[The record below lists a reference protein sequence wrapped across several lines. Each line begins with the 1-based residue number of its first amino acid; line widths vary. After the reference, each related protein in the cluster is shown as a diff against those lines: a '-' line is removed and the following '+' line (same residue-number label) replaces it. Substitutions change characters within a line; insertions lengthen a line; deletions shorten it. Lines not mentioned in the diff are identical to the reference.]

1 MYKRSL
7 IFTALALGIMCKCAP
22 VLANDEP
29 NDSHLGAG
37 IHDVTDPELADMR
50 GRYVVGDNTVVYFGV
65 EMITTFQSNSG
76 QTLQGTLTVGMNFS
90 KNGNSPQV
98 TFVPTVT
105 ITTPDAPLPTAATIQ
120 SNVSRSIQ
128 SGGVANVGGFVQSV
142 QIAGDN
148 NAAANVTSL
157 NIQNGGS
164 APNTST
170 TSNSST
176 TSSSS
181 NDPSTP
187 SVASVTSTGSM
198 ANTNSS
204 TNTTSPDSGG
214 SGTSNN
220 TSNNTT
226 GNTNNLASANTN
238 SNNNTTPGS
247 TTNTG
252 AAIPAGRTATVGGSS
267 VSSTYSNNSAE
278 VTASVDGQGMA
289 SQFMHPGSLGQEIQ
303 LATDNAVVTNQMI
316 VNLVTQQLSGTEQL
330 AHTLAQSMN
339 LSHLNG
345 H

>member
-1 MYKRSL
+1 MYKRYKRSL
-7 IFTALALGIMCKCAP
+7 IFTALALGIMCRCVPA
-22 VLANDEP
+22 LANDES
-29 NDSHLGAG
+29 NDSHLGSG

-65 EMITTFQSNSG
+65 EMITTFQTNTG
-76 QTLQGTLTVGMNFS
+76 QTLQGTLTIGMNFS
-90 KNGNSPQV
+90 KNGNTPQV

-105 ITTPDAPLPTAATIQ
+105 ITTPDAPLPTASTVQ

-128 SGGVANVGGFVQSV
+128 SGGLANVGGFIQSV

-164 APNTST
+164 SPNTST

-181 NDPSTP
+181 NDSPTP
-187 SVASVTSTGSM
+187 SVASVTSTGPM

-204 TNTTSPDSGG
+204 TSTTSPENSG
-214 SGTSNN
+214 N
-220 TSNNTT
+220 SNNTT
-226 GNTNNLASANTN
+226 GNTNNVASANTN
-238 SNNNTTPGS
+238 SNTTPGS
-247 TTNTG
+247 TTNMGTATPTG
-252 AAIPAGRTATVGGSS
+252 RSVTVGGST
-267 VSSTYSNNSAE
+267 VSSTYSNNSTD
-278 VTASVDGQGMA
+278 VTATVDGQGTA

-316 VNLVTQQLSGTEQL
+316 VNLVTQQMSSTEQL
-330 AHTLAQSMN
+330 AHTLAQSLN